1 MSSRAGTPAAI
12 ELHDVWLAFGHQP
25 VLEAVDLSLPRGEFM
40 ALIGPNGGGKT
51 TLLRVILGL
60 LRPDRGEVRILGTAP
75 ARARGRVGYVPQY
88 ARFDLTFPIRVLD
101 VVRMGVPQRVAAH
114 GNGQRDAALAAL
126 ARLETDDLADKL
138 VGELSG
144 GQLQRV
150 LIARAIAMEPEVL
163 ILDEPTASLD
173 VRSAEAFYDMLKT
186 LAAEM
191 TLVLSTHDVTGVSS
205 RVDSVACINRRL
217 YYHPTSEVEADT
229 LARVYGCPVELIAHG
244 VPHRVLGEH
253 GGHVHA
259 AADPHDHG
267 QGGGAR

>member
-1 MSSRAGTPAAI
+1 MATRAAGEPAI
-12 ELHDVWLAFGHQP
+12 ELHDVWLSFGPQP
-25 VLEAVDLSLPRGEFM
+25 VLEEVELAVPRGEFM

-75 ARARGRVGYVPQY
+75 ERARGRVGYVPQY
-88 ARFDLTFPIRVLD
+88 ARFDLTFPIRVID
-101 VVRMGVPQRVAAH
+101 VVRMGVPRSVARQASAQRA
-114 GNGQRDAALAAL
+114 AALAAL
-126 ARLETDDLADKL
+126 ARLETADLADNL

-173 VRSAEAFYDMLKT
+173 MRSAEAFYDMLKT
-186 LAAEM
+186 LAEKM

-217 YYHPTSEVEADT
+217 YYHPTAEVEADT
-229 LARVYGCPVELIAHG
+229 LARVYGCPVEMIAHG

-253 GGHVHA
+253 AATTDHAHV
-259 AADPHDHG
+259 HDHG
-267 QGGGAR
+267 DDRR